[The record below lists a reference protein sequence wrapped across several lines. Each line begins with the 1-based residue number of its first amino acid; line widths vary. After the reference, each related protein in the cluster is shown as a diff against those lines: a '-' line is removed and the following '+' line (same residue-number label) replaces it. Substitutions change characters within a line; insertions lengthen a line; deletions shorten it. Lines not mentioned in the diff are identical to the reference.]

1 MNSFDS
7 APKIESREETPV
19 EIYRRVAIARINELI
34 EDGTYPEHYAEELIA
49 SVNLIEE
56 GIVDP
61 EQDGRKFAEVGMV
74 QIRAFREG
82 VKAAEMKTVE
92 MCNATLLQ
100 IDELWHKVKDKKVVP
115 INILE
120 LSQAVEN
127 AKKKI
132 EDSLVEFQTKVEE
145 VRNLQA
151 GLTSLTN
158 FDGLEGSLGELQA
171 ILEEAARE

>member
-1 MNSFDS
+1 MSSFDS
-7 APKIESREETPV
+7 APKFESREETSV
-19 EIYRRVAIARINELI
+19 ETYRRVAIARINELI
-34 EDGTYPEHYAEELIA
+34 EDGTYPEHYANELIT

-61 EQDGRKFAEVGMV
+61 ERDGRKFAEVGMV

-82 VKAAEMKTVE
+82 VKAAEMQTVE
-92 MCNATLLQ
+92 MCHEAMLKL
-100 IDELWHKVKDKKVVP
+100 DELWQKVKDRKVVP

-120 LSQAVEN
+120 LAQAVEDAN
-127 AKKKI
+127 KKI
-132 EDSLVEFQTKVEE
+132 EDLLTEFQTKVEE

-158 FDGLEGSLGELQA
+158 FNGLESSLGELQA
-171 ILEEAARE
+171 ILEEAAKE